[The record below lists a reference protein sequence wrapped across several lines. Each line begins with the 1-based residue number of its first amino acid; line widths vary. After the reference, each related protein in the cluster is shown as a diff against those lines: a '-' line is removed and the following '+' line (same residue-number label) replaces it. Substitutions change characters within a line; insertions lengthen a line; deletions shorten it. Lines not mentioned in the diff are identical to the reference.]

1 MESLVSILESYDINE
16 SFKSQTLR
24 DLISAIDKDAFKENN
39 KYILPRGIAWDK
51 IEEKDVF
58 YGETGDESFYK
69 NFVSKKD
76 FICIWYPLVRKPLVR
91 KDILRTNKRRLQY
104 LKPGRF
110 LITSG
115 ASFIQSSGDINHWRI
130 STSILTTEYVK
141 QQEKQRQEYEGQK
154 DGESDFEYRKRT
166 YTMIPGDQTL
176 TRSAAVSGRDYQEIG
191 GVNATVKNIFE
202 YSLCSI
208 VAIPREVIAAN
219 DVSELIN
226 NRYKSKI
233 GATALLLEP
242 ISDQDKKSIKHNV
255 WYDPTFK
262 LKATDYPM
270 IRKANLERYEE
281 VLKKNRYKYK
291 GLELLKKYEPIMKE
305 TVEAIDKYSR
315 EIRTVPEYIKMISD
329 EQFVDVYFNHV
340 KGGNSMIADYV
351 EKLQQNYDIV
361 VDYINSVIFK
371 YKAGYK
377 SGSYYIDSYITS
389 IDKAVKNLR
398 IILDNISRYA

>member
-24 DLISAIDKDAFKENN
+24 DLISAINKDAFKENN

-58 YGETGDESFYK
+58 YGETGDETFYK

-76 FICIWYPLVRKPLVR
+76 FICIWYPLVRK
-91 KDILRTNKRRLQY
+91 DILRTNRRRTRY
-104 LKPGRF
+104 LEPGRF

-115 ASFIQSSGDINHWRI
+115 ASFIQSSGDIDRWQI
-130 STSILTTEYVK
+130 STSILTTEYTK
-141 QQEKQRQEYEGQK
+141 KQEKQRQGYEGQK
-154 DGESDFEYRKRT
+154 DGESDLEYRRRT
-166 YTMIPGDQTL
+166 YTTIPGDQTL
-176 TRSAAVSGRDYQEIG
+176 TRSASVSGRDYSEVG
-191 GVNATVKNIFE
+191 GVNVSVKNIFE

-242 ISDQDKKSIKHNV
+242 ISDQDKKSIKHNA
-255 WYDPTFK
+255 WYGPTFK
-262 LKATDYPM
+262 LKATDYPA

-305 TVEAIDKYSR
+305 TIEAIDKYSR

-340 KGGNSMIADYV
+340 KGGNSFIADYV

-361 VDYINSVIFK
+361 VDNINSVISK
-371 YKAGYK
+371 YKVGYK
-377 SGSYYIDSYITS
+377 SGSYYIDSYTTC
-389 IDKAVKNLR
+389 IDKAVNNLR
-398 IILDNISRYA
+398 VILDNISRYA

>member
-24 DLISAIDKDAFKENN
+24 DLISAIDKDAFKENK

-69 NFVSKKD
+69 NFVSKKE
-76 FICIWYPLVRKPLVR
+76 FICIWYPLVRK
-91 KDILRTNKRRLQY
+91 DILRTNRRRVSY
-104 LKPGRF
+104 LEPGTF
-110 LITSG
+110 LITTG
-115 ASFIQSSGDINHWRI
+115 TSFIQSSGDIDSWKI
-130 STSILTTEYVK
+130 STSILTTEYAK
-141 QQEKQRQEYEGQK
+141 KQEKQRQGYEGQK
-154 DGESDFEYRKRT
+154 DGESDFEYRRRT
-166 YTMIPGDQTL
+166 YTAIPGDQTL
-176 TRSAAVSGRDYQEIG
+176 TRSAAVSGRDYQELG
-191 GVNATVKNIFE
+191 HVNVSVKNIFE

-208 VAIPREVIAAN
+208 VAIPKEVIAAN

-226 NRYKSKI
+226 NRYKSKV
-233 GATALLLEP
+233 GATALFLEP
-242 ISDQDKKSIKHNV
+242 ISDQDKKNIKHNA

-262 LKATDYPM
+262 LKASDYPE

-305 TVEAIDKYSR
+305 TVEAIDKYSK
-315 EIRTVPEYIKMISD
+315 EIRTIPEYIKMISD

-340 KGGNSMIADYV
+340 KSGNSLIADYV
-351 EKLQQNYDIV
+351 EKLQKSYDIV
-361 VDYINSVIFK
+361 VDNINSVILK
-371 YKAGYK
+371 YKIGYK
-377 SGSYYIDSYITS
+377 SGSYYIDSYIES

-398 IILDNISRYA
+398 IILDSISRYA

>member
-24 DLISAIDKDAFKENN
+24 DLISAIDKDAFKENK

-69 NFVSKKD
+69 NFVSKKE
-76 FICIWYPLVRKPLVR
+76 FICIWYPLVRR
-91 KDILRTNKRRLQY
+91 DIRRSRY
-104 LKPGRF
+104 IEPGRF

-115 ASFIQSSGDINHWRI
+115 ASFIQNSGDIGNWKI
-130 STSILTTEYVK
+130 TTSILTTEYAK
-141 QQEKQRQEYEGQK
+141 KLEKQRQGYEGQK
-154 DGESDFEYRKRT
+154 DGESDFEYRRRT
-166 YTMIPGDQTL
+166 NTTIPGDQTL
-176 TRSAAVSGRDYQEIG
+176 TRSDFVSGRNYYEIG
-191 GVNATVKNIFE
+191 YVNASVKNIFDC
-202 YSLCSI
+202 SLCSI
-208 VAIPREVIAAN
+208 IAIPKEVIAAN

-226 NRYKSKI
+226 NRYKSKV

-242 ISDQDKKSIKHNV
+242 ISDQDKKSIKRLD

-262 LKATDYPM
+262 LKATDYPE

-315 EIRTVPEYIKMISD
+315 EVRTVPEYIKMISD
-329 EQFVDVYFNHV
+329 EQFVDVYFNHI
-340 KGGNSMIADYV
+340 KSGNSLLADYV

-361 VDYINSVIFK
+361 VDSINNIILK
-371 YKAGYK
+371 YKIGYK
-377 SGSYYIDSYITS
+377 SGTYYIDNYTTS
-389 IDKAVKNLR
+389 IEKAVNNLR
-398 IILDNISRYA
+398 AILDVISRYKS